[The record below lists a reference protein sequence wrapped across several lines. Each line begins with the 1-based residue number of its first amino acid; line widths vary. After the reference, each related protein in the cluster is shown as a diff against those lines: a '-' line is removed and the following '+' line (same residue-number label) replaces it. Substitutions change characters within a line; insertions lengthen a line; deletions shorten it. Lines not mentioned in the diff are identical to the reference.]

1 MICFFKEN
9 IAVYKG
15 NRTRLFEDL
24 KEIIFPVIYY
34 RKSLL
39 ILKYLK
45 QKISY
50 LNKSLFADI
59 INKII
64 TKINEDIFLIYRISN
79 K

>member
-9 IAVYKG
+9 VAVYKSNKIILLG
-15 NRTRLFEDL
+15 AL
-24 KEIIFPVIYY
+24 KFLNVDVTKQTYLS
-34 RKSLL
+34 KSF
-39 ILKYLK
+39 
-45 QKISY
+45 
-50 LNKSLFADI
+50 FADI

>member
-15 NRTRLFEDL
+15 NRIRVLGAL
-24 KEIIFPVIYY
+24 KFLNLSVT
-34 RKSLL
+34 KHT
-39 ILKYLK
+39 
-45 QKISY
+45 Y

>member
-9 IAVYKG
+9 ITVYKG
-15 NRTRLFEDL
+15 NRIRLLEASEFL
-24 KEIIFPVIYY
+24 TLSVTK
-34 RKSLL
+34 RT
-39 ILKYLK
+39 YL
-45 QKISY
+45 S
-50 LNKSLFADI
+50 KSLFADI

>member
-15 NRTRLFEDL
+15 NRIRLLEASEFL
-24 KEIIFPVIYY
+24 NLSVTKHT
-34 RKSLL
+34 
-39 ILKYLK
+39 
-45 QKISY
+45 Y